1 MGAPLSIGFQDVSS
15 KVQDFS
21 THRGWPRLPLA
32 ASPSHAADTRRWTG
46 NRELRQLRERP
57 ESKDIKKGYGK
68 KMRIYIYIYY
78 IHNYLYHKHKHIYM
92 YVYIY
97 IQNGKL
103 YIYKC
108 NSELGDVWCFT
119 KNMDFKNET
128 LSCHDNEKG
137 FTSLELCRGHSRKS
151 GILETQLGC

>member
-1 MGAPLSIGFQDVSS
+1 MFHPRCRISPPTVVGHASHWLRLHPMPP
-15 KVQDFS
+15 
-21 THRGWPRLPLA
+21 THGVELG
-32 ASPSHAADTRRWTG
+32 TG
-46 NRELRQLRERP
+46 NSDSCGNDQSQRI
-57 ESKDIKKGYGK
+57 SKRDMVK
-68 KMRIYIYIYY
+68 KMRIYILY
-78 IHNYLYHKHKHIYM
+78 IHSYLYHKHKHIYIYV

-97 IQNGKL
+97 IYTEWQIVYI

-108 NSELGDVWCFT
+108 NSKLGDVWCFT

-137 FTSLELCRGHSRKS
+137 FKSLELCRGHSRKS

>member
-1 MGAPLSIGFQDVSS
+1 MFHPRCRISPPTVVGHASHWLRLHPMPP
-15 KVQDFS
+15 
-21 THRGWPRLPLA
+21 THGVELG
-32 ASPSHAADTRRWTG
+32 TG
-46 NRELRQLRERP
+46 NSDSCGNDQSQRI
-57 ESKDIKKGYGK
+57 SKRDMVKKCGYIYIIYTIIYIININ
-68 KMRIYIYIYY
+68 IYIYVCI
-78 IHNYLYHKHKHIYM
+78 
-92 YVYIY
+92 YIY
-97 IQNGKL
+97 RMANCI

-108 NSELGDVWCFT
+108 NSKLGDVWCFT

>member
-1 MGAPLSIGFQDVSS
+1 M
-15 KVQDFS
+15 QDFS

-68 KMRIYIYIYY
+68 KMRIYIYIIYTIIY
-78 IHNYLYHKHKHIYM
+78 IININI
-92 YVYIY
+92 YIY
-97 IQNGKL
+97 ICMYIYIYRMANCI

-108 NSELGDVWCFT
+108 NSKLGDVWCFT

>member
-1 MGAPLSIGFQDVSS
+1 MFHPRCRISPPTVVGHASHWLRLHPMPP
-15 KVQDFS
+15 
-21 THRGWPRLPLA
+21 THGVELG
-32 ASPSHAADTRRWTG
+32 TG
-46 NRELRQLRERP
+46 NSDSCGNDQSQRI
-57 ESKDIKKGYGK
+57 SKRDMVKKCGY
-68 KMRIYIYIYY
+68 IYIYIIYTIIY
-78 IHNYLYHKHKHIYM
+78 IININIYIYM
-92 YVYIY
+92 YVCIYIY
-97 IQNGKL
+97 RMANCI

-108 NSELGDVWCFT
+108 NSKLGDVWCFT